1 MIETPTQPQVGKI
14 FTRLLKN
21 NRLGSSYL
29 FYGPAGC
36 GKWQAAV
43 EIAATVLANQDGQ
56 INQTALARSRKLIH
70 PDLTVVFPMPS
81 PKKLEERNEFVTF
94 FRESKTANPYI
105 PVNFGRV
112 SNILKEN
119 VREFQV
125 NLYKSP
131 VEGGY
136 RTAIFEKAETMPR
149 TSFDILLKT
158 IEEPPPNSLIL
169 ILTDNFDRL
178 PETIRS
184 RCQKIRFK
192 RTSPEFISDYLVNSK
207 GLSREDAEFF
217 TTLSFGSLS
226 RAEQLVDTDFPE
238 ERETALTLL
247 AMLFNKPLDQY
258 WTEFQN
264 LFNFFDKTKV
274 ENLLMIWQS
283 LYHDISIIQSGGDN
297 KSLINKDQEDKLV
310 KLSNMVGSFENAC
323 NGLGNLLSLQKLFYR
338 NINPLMAFFETS
350 GRLKANLPPLEVR
363 D

>member
-14 FTRLLKN
+14 FGRLLKN

-43 EIAATVLANQDGQ
+43 EIAGTVLAFQNGEIDQK
-56 INQTALARSRKLIH
+56 ALARARKLIH
-70 PDLTVVFPMPS
+70 PDLSIVFPMPS
-81 PKKLEERNEFVTF
+81 PKKIEERNEFVAF
-94 FRESKTANPYI
+94 FKESKIANPYV

-112 SNILKEN
+112 SNILKES
-119 VREFQV
+119 VREFQE

-169 ILTDNFDRL
+169 ILTDNFDRM

-192 RTSPEFISDYLVNSK
+192 RTSPEFITDYLVNSR
-207 GLSREDAEFF
+207 GLSTKDAEFF

-238 ERETALTLL
+238 ERETALILL
-247 AMLFNKPLDQY
+247 ALLFTKPLDQY

-264 LFNFFDKTKV
+264 VFNLNDRTKI

-283 LYHDISIIQSGGDN
+283 LYHDISVIQSGADIKN
-297 KSLINKDQEDKLV
+297 LINKDMEEKLV
-310 KLSNMVGSFENAC
+310 KLSNLVGSFENAC

-338 NINPLMAFFETS
+338 NISPLTAFFETS